1 MNYAK
6 QTAPY
11 VRKENSTKRMMVDVL
26 IALLPVVV
34 FAIYQFGWNAVS
46 RLVLS
51 AVIFVLGEVVT
62 TLYRTKPHPSVK
74 EWKEKF
80 KVRYKTLTI
89 NNVTAPLVSAI
100 IYALIIPSNLS
111 LYVVAVG
118 ALFGILVVKA
128 AFGGLGSNI
137 FNPAAAG
144 RVFIGLSFTS
154 QFAYTGIDA
163 VVGATPLG
171 AAKDALLNIPNLLQ
185 NYTVLD
191 LFLGNI
197 PGSMGEISALLIII
211 GGIYLFARRAADFR
225 VTLST
230 LLSFSVMMVIAAI
243 AVNGNVVD
251 IVTYQLLAG
260 GLLFGAVFMV
270 TDPVTSPITKPGR
283 WIYGLLVGSIVAFIR
298 LFGSYPEGVVFA
310 ILLANIFVPLIDYYK
325 WAKNRYSIKFIVGYV
340 VALALLGFIVLVGL
354 GGLN

>member
-26 IALLPVVV
+26 IALLPVVI
-34 FAIYQFGWNAVS
+34 FAIYQFGWDAVI
-46 RLVLS
+46 RLVIS
-51 AVIFVLGEVVT
+51 AIVFVLGEVVT
-62 TLYRTKPHPSVK
+62 TFFRTKPHPSIK
-74 EWKEKF
+74 DWKEKF

-89 NNVTAPLVSAI
+89 NNVTAPLVSAVI
-100 IYALIIPSNLS
+100 FAMIIPSTLP
-111 LYVVAVG
+111 LYVTAVG
-118 ALFGILVVKA
+118 ALFSILVAKA

-137 FNPAAAG
+137 FNPAGVG
-144 RVFIGLSFTS
+144 RVFVGLSFTS
-154 QFAYTGIDA
+154 QFNYTGIDA
-163 VVGATPLG
+163 VVGATPLS

-185 NYTVLD
+185 NYTVTD

-197 PGSMGEISALLIII
+197 PGSMGEISALLIIV
-211 GGIYLFARRAADFR
+211 GAIYLFARRAADFR

-230 LLSFSVMMVIAAI
+230 LLSFTVMMVIAAI
-243 AVNGNVVD
+243 AVGGNVVD

-270 TDPVTSPITKPGR
+270 TDPVTSPVTKPGR
-283 WIYGLLVGSIVAFIR
+283 WIYGLLVGSIIAFIR
-298 LFGSYPEGVVFA
+298 LFGSYPEGTVFA
-310 ILLANIFVPLIDYYK
+310 ILLANIFVPLMDYYK
-325 WAKNRYSIKFIVGYV
+325 WAKVRYSVKFIVGYV